1 MTQKENRSYHTMR
14 ASTSVFRPAFL
25 ALYYIFEDDDKDE
38 YEDQIW
44 LKLFFAQSQK
54 IDSTESF
61 I

>member
-1 MTQKENRSYHTMR
+1 MFSG
-14 ASTSVFRPAFL
+14 RPLFL

-54 IDSTESF
+54 IDSPESF